1 MGIEGQWYYEIEEQ
15 LKMGYKTKGSLF
27 KQQSDFQLVEII
39 DTEAYGRMML
49 IDDLVMCTERD
60 EFVYHELIAHI
71 PALTH
76 PSPKR
81 AVVIGG
87 GDGGTVRE
95 LLRHPSLTSIVLCE
109 IDAVVVKAA
118 KDYLPSLSSGL
129 SDPRVEVVIGDGL
142 KYMAEHEPASLD
154 IVIVDSTDPISCG
167 EPLFS
172 KAFYKSV
179 AKALTADGIMA
190 CQSESP
196 WHSKELLSGITANI
210 KGGFDHLYPYIGN
223 IPTYPRGLW
232 SFTMAGKA
240 PLTRPAQDCPRF
252 AAFADQMHY
261 LQPGMLPAVFE
272 LPKFYKDKLGL

>member
-1 MGIEGQWYYEIEEQ
+1 MADWYYEVEDH

-49 IDDLVMCTERD
+49 IDDLVMCTEKD

-76 PSPKR
+76 PDPKQV
-81 AVVIGG
+81 VVIGG

-95 LLRHPSLTSIVLCE
+95 LLRHPSIEKIVLCE
-109 IDAVVVKAA
+109 IDAVVVQAA
-118 KDYLPSLSSGL
+118 KDYLPSLSCGL
-129 SDPRVEVVIGDGL
+129 SDPRVEVFIGDGL
-142 KYMAEHEPASLD
+142 KYMAEHAPSSLD

-172 KAFYKSV
+172 EAFYRSV
-179 AKALTADGIMA
+179 AAALRPDGVMA

-196 WHSKELLSGITANI
+196 WHSKEMLHRIAKNI
-210 KGGFDHLYPYIGN
+210 RGGFDNLHHYIGN

-232 SFTMAGKA
+232 SFTIAGKSQLSLPQA
-240 PLTRPAQDCPRF
+240 GNERF
-252 AAFADQMHY
+252 AAIADDMQY
-261 LQPGMLPAVFE
+261 LHDGMLEAVFQ
-272 LPKFYKDKLGL
+272 LPVFYKKKLSL